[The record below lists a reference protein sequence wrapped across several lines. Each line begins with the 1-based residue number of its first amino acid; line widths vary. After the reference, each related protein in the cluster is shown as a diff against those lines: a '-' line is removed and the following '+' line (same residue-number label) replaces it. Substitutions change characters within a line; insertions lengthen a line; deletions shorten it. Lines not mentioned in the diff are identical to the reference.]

1 LRYGIATVAFGP
13 AASGSSA
20 RVASVPAVGCRRNRP
35 LGAQAEVEIPSVEVK
50 SVAVADGTVGYLEEE
65 IPWARW
71 GRCSLCRFALGRWAS
86 GLDRCCDE
94 TMELGTEA

>member
-1 LRYGIATVAFGP
+1 MRYGIATVAFGP

-35 LGAQAEVEIPSVEVK
+35 LDAQAEVEIPSVEVK